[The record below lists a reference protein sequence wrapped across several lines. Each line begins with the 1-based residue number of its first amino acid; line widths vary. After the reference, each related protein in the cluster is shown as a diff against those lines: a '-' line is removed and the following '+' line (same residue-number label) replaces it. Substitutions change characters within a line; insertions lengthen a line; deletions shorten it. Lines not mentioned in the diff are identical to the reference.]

1 MPWGSPKFSKGAI
14 LYKRPPVGMPTSTG
28 APEAHRPTATAPT
41 GLPPVLKSEK
51 ASEVILKYMEG
62 VLKRSQK
69 IGDSWLP
76 FLGLAP
82 GHSGMQLVKP

>member
-1 MPWGSPKFSKGAI
+1 
-14 LYKRPPVGMPTSTG
+14 MPTATG
-28 APEAHRPTATAPT
+28 SAEAHRPAQAAPT

-69 IGDSWLP
+69 MGDSWL
-76 FLGLAP
+76 
-82 GHSGMQLVKP
+82 